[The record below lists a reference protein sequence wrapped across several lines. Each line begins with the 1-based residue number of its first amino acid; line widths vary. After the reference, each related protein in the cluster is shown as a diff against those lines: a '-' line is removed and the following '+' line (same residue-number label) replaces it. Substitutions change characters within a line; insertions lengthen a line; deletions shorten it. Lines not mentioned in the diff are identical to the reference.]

1 MRRPK
6 AHIVGAGVSG
16 LTAAVRMAE
25 AGGFDVTLH
34 ERADRAGGKRRS
46 VYDSAAGLEYEG
58 NVGFALAGWR
68 AFGGMLDTLEA
79 ADRWRVAAQSE
90 LAFVDLASNER
101 WTLSPNP
108 GPLPWWPMSARRRA
122 PRTAAPDYL
131 QLARLAFAPRSATL
145 AAYAPREGAAA
156 ERLWRPLSLACLNI
170 DPARASAR
178 LAGAQ
183 CLSLLRAGE
192 AGARL
197 RLPLQD
203 FSRGFVGPALKY
215 LRRKQATI
223 RFDREVIGLDFAPGR
238 VAAIEF
244 ENDRVD
250 LGEGDVVILATP
262 PDVAQALA
270 PGLVSPQ
277 EFTAS
282 LTVHYYAAPASAE
295 PFATG
300 VVNGAF
306 HWLFRAPDR
315 VSVVVRDAGAWMEAP
330 REAVAAEF
338 WPSVAA
344 LAGLPDAMPPWRLIR
359 QKRASFAATP
369 EQDALRPACRTA
381 WSNLTLAGSY
391 VANGLP
397 GTLEASVRSGELAAA
412 TAREIRP

>member
-1 MRRPK
+1 MRRPQ

-16 LTAAVRMAE
+16 LSAAVRMVE

-46 VYDSAAGLEYEG
+46 VYDSAAGLEYEAG
-58 NVGFALAGWR
+58 VSFAMSGWR

-79 ADRWRVAAQSE
+79 GDRWRIAAHSE
-90 LAFVDLASNER
+90 VAFVDLASNER

-131 QLARLAFAPRSATL
+131 SLARLAFAPRAARL
-145 AAYAPREGAAA
+145 AAYAPPEGAAA

-183 CLSLLRAGE
+183 CLALLRAGE

-197 RLPLQD
+197 RLPTQD
-203 FSRGFVGPALKY
+203 FTRGFVGPALKY
-215 LRRKQATI
+215 LRRKAATI
-223 RFDREVIGLDFAPGR
+223 RFDREVVGLDFAHGR
-238 VAAIEF
+238 VAALEF

-250 LGEGDVVILATP
+250 LIEGDVVILATP
-262 PDVAQALA
+262 PDVACALA
-270 PGLVSPQ
+270 PGLSAPQ

-282 LTVHYYAAPASAE
+282 LTVHYYAAPAAAE
-295 PFATG
+295 PYATG

-306 HWLFRAPDR
+306 HWLFRRPDR
-315 VSVVVRDAGAWMEAP
+315 LSVVVRDAGAWMELP
-330 REAVAAEF
+330 REAVAAEL
-338 WPSVAA
+338 WPTVAA
-344 LAGLPDAMPPWRLIR
+344 LTGLPDEAPPWRLIR
-359 QKRASFAATP
+359 QKRATFAATP
-369 EQDALRPACRTA
+369 EQDALRPPCQTPWR
-381 WSNLTLAGSY
+381 NLTLAGSY

-397 GTLEASVRSGELAAA
+397 GTLDTSVRSGELAAA
-412 TAREIRP
+412 KAREA

>member
-1 MRRPK
+1 MRRPQ

-16 LTAAVRMAE
+16 LSAAVRMAE

-46 VYDSAAGLEYEG
+46 VYDSVAGLEYEG
-58 NVGFALAGWR
+58 GVSFALAGWR
-68 AFGGMLDTLEA
+68 AFGRMLDTLEA
-79 ADRWRVAAQSE
+79 ADRWRLAEHSE

-131 QLARLAFAPRSATL
+131 SLARLAFAPRSARL
-145 AAYAPREGAAA
+145 AAYVPREGAAA

-170 DPARASAR
+170 DPTRASAR

-183 CLSLLRAGE
+183 CLALLRAGE

-197 RLPLQD
+197 RMPAPD
-203 FSRGFVGPALKY
+203 FSRAFVGPALKY

-223 RFDREVIGLDFAPGR
+223 RFDREVVGLDFAGDR
-238 VAAIEF
+238 VAALEF
-244 ENDRVD
+244 ESDRVD
-250 LGEGDVVILATP
+250 LQAGDVVILATP
-262 PDVAQALA
+262 PDVASALA
-270 PGLVSPQ
+270 PGLTAPQ
-277 EFTAS
+277 EFTAT
-282 LTVHYYAAPASAE
+282 LTVHYYAAPASPE
-295 PFATG
+295 PCATG

-315 VSVVVRDAGAWMEAP
+315 VSAVVRDAGAWMEIP
-330 REAVAAEF
+330 RETVAAELWPAVAA
-338 WPSVAA
+338 
-344 LAGLPDAMPPWRLIR
+344 LTGLPDDMPPWRLIR
-359 QKRASFAATP
+359 QKRATFAATP
-369 EQDALRPACRTA
+369 EQDALRPPCQSP
-381 WSNLTLAGSY
+381 WPNLLLAGSY

-397 GTLEASVRSGELAAA
+397 STLEASVRSGELAAA
-412 TAREIRP
+412 KAREV